1 MDKFIKLKHWQ
12 VFIYLIIV
20 PAFIPDNE
28 TGEYIF
34 VIYGFLFIAWLLKI
48 NEELHKRLPKGVNLN
63 LTLLQI
69 NLVISF
75 LYIAAIH
82 LFTDGYHISSEQD
95 NYAIYGW
102 KMWVYIPFT
111 FYILYS
117 YAYSIHFTAYSI
129 HTIEKRLYGKSTE
142 YTALLLGLFFFPI
155 GIWTIQPK
163 INRILRMPVTEEIAS
178 I

>member
-1 MDKFIKLKHWQ
+1 MDKLTQFKHWQ
-12 VFIYLIIV
+12 VFIYLMVV

-34 VIYGFLFIAWLLKI
+34 VIYGFLFLVWLLKI
-48 NEELHKRLPKGVNLN
+48 NEELHKRLPDGRSLN
-63 LTLLQI
+63 LSLLQI

-75 LYIAAIH
+75 LYVTAIH
-82 LFTDGYHISSEQD
+82 LLTEGYHISSEQD

-117 YAYSIHFTAYSI
+117 YGYLVHFTAYSI
-129 HTIEKRLYGKSTE
+129 HLIEKKLYGKSTE

-155 GIWTIQPK
+155 GIWLVQPK
-163 INRILRMPVTEEIAS
+163 INRILSTPVAEEITS
-178 I
+178 S